1 MDWAPFIWGAYV
13 LGAFDA
19 PPPLNTGGGF
29 AFRGSSAKMEL
40 PYSNMQVQ
48 HWNPGATMPLVL
60 PIQNFCNT
68 DDERVYANIRVNART
83 CRRWLHQQPAHGRVA
98 VIVGSGPSMKES
110 VAEIE
115 RWREQQDAD
124 IFALNGA
131 AKFLADKRVVVDYQ
145 VILDAREESAGLV
158 DQRALQHLF
167 CSQVHPQTL
176 ARGGADTILW
186 HLAYEKTEEQFQ
198 DDEIDEDYEPTG
210 YKVWNVPGPYTQI
223 GGGITVGISALF
235 VAYALGYRT
244 FRLYGYDSSAAED
257 KTTHAFRQPMN
268 DGEPM
273 CWTKFNRKDYLASFT
288 MKLQAEHFPQQAGYL
303 QALGCAITVHGT
315 GLLPDIWNSAG
326 ISEVEKY
333 RQVWE
338 EPAYRN
344 HSPGEEHAAEFVQ
357 MCEVRPYH
365 KVLDLGCG
373 TGRGGAKIF
382 ALADCNVTL
391 LDFAVNCLDKPI
403 QKLLGIWQS
412 IGRFRFIEADLTQ
425 PIPAQGDYG
434 FCCDVLEHIPPA
446 DVDKVIRNCLA
457 AAPTVYFNISTVPD
471 EMGQLITQRL
481 HLSVHPF
488 EWWKETFKRL
498 GYAVRFA
505 EERVGAAVFLV
516 SVP

>member
-1 MDWAPFIWGAYV
+1 
-13 LGAFDA
+13 
-19 PPPLNTGGGF
+19 
-29 AFRGSSAKMEL
+29 
-40 PYSNMQVQ
+40 
-48 HWNPGATMPLVL
+48 
-60 PIQNFCNT
+60 
-68 DDERVYANIRVNART
+68 
-83 CRRWLHQQPAHGRVA
+83 VA
-98 VIVGSGPSMKES
+98 
-110 VAEIE
+110 A
-115 RWREQQDAD
+115 
-124 IFALNGA
+124 
-131 AKFLADKRVVVDYQ
+131 
-145 VILDAREESAGLV
+145 
-158 DQRALQHLF
+158 
-167 CSQVHPQTL
+167 
-176 ARGGADTILW
+176 ADTPTLW

-198 DDEIDEDYEPTG
+198 DEHPDG
-210 YKVWNVPGPYTQI
+210 YKVWNVPGEFTLT

-244 FRLYGYDSSAAED
+244 FHLYGYDSSAAED

-273 CWTKFNRKDYLASFT
+273 CWTKFNRKDYLTSFT
-288 MKLQAEHFPQQAGYL
+288 MKLQAEHFPKQAGYL
-303 QALGCAITVHGT
+303 QALGCAITVLGT

-326 ISEVEKY
+326 ISEQEKY
-333 RQVWE
+333 LQVWE

-357 MCEVRPYH
+357 MAEVRPYH

-373 TGRGGAKIF
+373 TGRGGLKIN
-382 ALADCNVTL
+382 LLTGCDVTL
-391 LDFAVNCLDKPI
+391 LDFAENCLDADI
-403 QKLLGIWQS
+403 VQKYQASGS
-412 IGRFRFIEADLTQ
+412 GGMRFWEADLTQ
-425 PIPAQGDYG
+425 PISASGDYG